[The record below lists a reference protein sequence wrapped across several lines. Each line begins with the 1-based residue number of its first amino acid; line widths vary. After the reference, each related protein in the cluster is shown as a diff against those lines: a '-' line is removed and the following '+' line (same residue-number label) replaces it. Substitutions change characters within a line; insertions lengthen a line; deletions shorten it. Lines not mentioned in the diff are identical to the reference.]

1 MPGQKRH
8 GTCIVCFELN
18 APSAGCGGWRPAV
31 STTSMLE
38 ESFMGFR
45 SFAIAGFATIG
56 IFVAASGAHADT
68 LDDIKKRGEMIV
80 GVEAA
85 YVPYEFIKDGQIIG
99 YDIDIAN
106 RFAEKL
112 GVKAKFMDTQ
122 WSGIIAALLTKKF
135 DTVLSGMTIT
145 KDRAEKLNFSMPYAE
160 ASNLLLIRAG
170 ETSIQ
175 SGADM
180 GGKKV
185 GAQLGSAGA
194 NILTEW
200 DKTQKAAGKPGIAD
214 IKLYEHYPEAYADL
228 VNKRL
233 DAVINSMST
242 LMVVMKDQPGLF
254 KTVGGVQDMKAY
266 FGMAFRKDD
275 TAFLKFVNEQFAEMK
290 ASGELSKLQMKWFGA
305 TMDTPNAVPAVL
317 P

>member
-1 MPGQKRH
+1 MRLPYDTANHRLVFHQKN
-8 GTCIVCFELN
+8 VLK
-18 APSAGCGGWRPAV
+18 
-31 STTSMLE
+31 
-38 ESFMGFR
+38 ESFMGFK
-45 SFAIAGFATIG
+45 SFAIAGCAAVGF
-56 IFVAASGAHADT
+56 FVTVCDARAET
-68 LDDIKKRGEMIV
+68 LDEIKKRGEMVV

-85 YVPYEFIKDGQIIG
+85 YVPYEFIKDGQIVG

-106 RFAEKL
+106 RFAAKL

-122 WSGIIAALLTKKF
+122 WSGIIVALLTKKF

-160 ASNLLLIRAG
+160 ASNLLLIRAA
-170 ETSIQ
+170 ETSIH

-180 GGKKV
+180 GGKKI

-194 NILTEW
+194 NILAEW
-200 DKTQKAAGKPGIAD
+200 DKAQKAAGKPGIAD

-228 VNKRL
+228 INKRL

-242 LMVVMKDQPGLF
+242 LMVVMKDQPALF
-254 KTVGGVQDMKAY
+254 KTVGGVQDIKAY

-275 TAFLKFVNEQFAEMK
+275 IAFVKFVNEQFAEMK
-290 ASGELSKLQMKWFGA
+290 TSGELSKLQIKWFGA
-305 TMDTPNAVPAVL
+305 TMDTPNMIPAVL

>member
-1 MPGQKRH
+1 
-8 GTCIVCFELN
+8 
-18 APSAGCGGWRPAV
+18 
-31 STTSMLE
+31 
-38 ESFMGFR
+38 MGFR
-45 SFAIAGFATIG
+45 SIAIAGCAAVG
-56 IFVAASGAHADT
+56 LFVTMSGARADT

-85 YVPYEFIKDGQIIG
+85 YVPYEFVKDGQIVG

-106 RFAEKL
+106 HFAKAL

-122 WSGIIAALLTKKF
+122 WSGIIASLLTKKF

-145 KDRAEKLNFSMPYAE
+145 RDRAAKLNFSMPYAE
-160 ASNLLLIRAG
+160 ASNLLLIRAD
-170 ETSIQ
+170 ETAIK

-200 DKTQKAAGKPGIAD
+200 DKSQKAMGKPGIAE
-214 IKLYEHYPEAYADL
+214 IKLYDHYPEAYADL

-242 LMVVMKDQPGLF
+242 LMVVMKDQPGMY
-254 KTVGGVQDMKAY
+254 KTVGGVQDIKAY

-275 TAFLKFVNEQFAEMK
+275 PAFLKFVNEQFAEMK

-305 TMDTPNAVPAVL
+305 TMDTPNEVPAVL